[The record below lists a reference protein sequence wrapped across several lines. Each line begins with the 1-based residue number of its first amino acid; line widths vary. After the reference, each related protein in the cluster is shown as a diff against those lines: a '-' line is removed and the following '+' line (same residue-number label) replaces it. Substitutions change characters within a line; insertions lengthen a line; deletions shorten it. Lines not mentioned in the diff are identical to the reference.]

1 MFLNKKSLII
11 ANQRRVK
18 NHLKVLQKEMFKE
31 VENVVNNEELTLEQQ
46 DSENNEVFKKAY
58 VQELKKELDF
68 WSK

>member
-18 NHLKVLQKEMFKE
+18 NHLKNLQKQMFKE
-31 VENVVNNEELTLEQQ
+31 VEEIVNNGELSLEEQ
-46 DSENNEVFKKAY
+46 DSENIGVFKKAY
-58 VQELKKELDF
+58 KYSLEKELEF